1 MELELDIQPLEEL
14 TVTEEVVHEKVGRY
28 EVDTVITRRKG
39 LHWLTQ
45 PSGTRVQAD
54 ESVTMDGGPKL
65 GTTLCLTPHMGG
77 EADERERMANREY
90 LKKCAA
96 KVMTDMGIW

>member
-1 MELELDIQPLEEL
+1 MALELDIKPLEEL
-14 TVTEEVVHEKVGRY
+14 TVTVEVVHEKVGRY

-45 PSGTRVQAD
+45 PSGTRVLAD

-65 GTTLCLTPHMGG
+65 GTTLCFTPHTGG
-77 EADERERMANREY
+77 ETGEGERAANREH

-96 KVMTDMGIW
+96 KVMADLGLW